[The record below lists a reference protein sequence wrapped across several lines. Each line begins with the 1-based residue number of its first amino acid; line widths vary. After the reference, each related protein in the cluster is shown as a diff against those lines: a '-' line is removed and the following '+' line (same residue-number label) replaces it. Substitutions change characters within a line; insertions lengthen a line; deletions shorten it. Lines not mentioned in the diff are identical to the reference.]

1 MMGNSQLGD
10 KMLEVKNLE
19 YTYESGKKVLDGV
32 SLSTNNGAITM
43 IIGENGAGKTTLFKN
58 ILGLL
63 KKDKG
68 EILVDGEELRY
79 DKKSLLNYRKN
90 VTMVFQDPDNQIF
103 YSNVFDDTAFT
114 LRNLGYDEE
123 EVKTRVEKA
132 LRSANAYELKEMPV
146 HFLSYGQ
153 KKRVAIASA
162 IALGAK
168 YILMDEPTAGLDPV
182 SIGILKSTIA
192 GIAKDSS
199 LLISTHDMEFCY
211 EMADYIY
218 VVKDA
223 KIIKEGTKYEIF
235 KDEDVIR
242 RANQELP
249 ISVRVANAMGLE
261 FFDNNDQMIEELKKY
276 AKHSS

>member
-1 MMGNSQLGD
+1 MENSQLGD
-10 KMLEVKNLE
+10 YMLEVKNLE
-19 YTYESGKKVLDGV
+19 YTYESGKKVLDGI
-32 SLSTNNGAITM
+32 SLSTKNGAITM
-43 IIGENGAGKTTLFKN
+43 VIGENGAGKTTLFKN

-63 KKDKG
+63 KRDKG
-68 EILVDGEELRY
+68 DIIVDGEELRY

-123 EVKTRVEKA
+123 TVKERVDNA

-162 IALGAK
+162 IALGAR

-182 SIGILKSTIA
+182 SIGILKKTIA
-192 GIAKDSS
+192 GIAKNSS

-223 KIIKEGTKYEIF
+223 KIIKEGSKYEIF
-235 KDEDVIR
+235 KDEDVIK

-249 ISVRVANAMGLE
+249 LCVRVANALGVN
-261 FFDNNDQMIEELKKY
+261 FFDNNDQMIEELKAY

>member
-1 MMGNSQLGD
+1 MESSQLGD
-10 KMLEVKNLE
+10 YMLEVKNLE
-19 YTYESGKKVLDGV
+19 YTYESGKKVLDGL

-63 KKDKG
+63 KRDKG
-68 EILVDGEELRY
+68 DILVDGEELRY

-114 LRNLGYDEE
+114 LRNLGFDEDT
-123 EVKTRVEKA
+123 VKERVDKA
-132 LRSANAYELKEMPV
+132 LRSANAYELKDMPV

-162 IALGAK
+162 IALGAN

-182 SIGILKSTIA
+182 SIGILKKTIA

-235 KDEDVIR
+235 KDEDVIK

-249 ISVRVANAMGLE
+249 MCVRVANALGVD
-261 FFDNNDQMIEELKKY
+261 FFDNNDQMIEELKNY

>member
-1 MMGNSQLGD
+1 MENSQLGD
-10 KMLEVKNLE
+10 YMLEVKNLE
-19 YTYESGKKVLDGV
+19 YTYESGKKVLDGI

-43 IIGENGAGKTTLFKN
+43 VIGENGAGKTTLFKN

-63 KKDKG
+63 KRDKG
-68 EILVDGEELRY
+68 DIIVDGEELRY

-114 LRNLGYDEE
+114 LRNLGFDEE
-123 EVKTRVEKA
+123 TVKERVDNA

-162 IALGAK
+162 IALGAH

-182 SIGILKSTIA
+182 SIGILKKTISS
-192 GIAKDSS
+192 IAKNSS

-223 KIIKEGTKYEIF
+223 KIIKEGSKYEIF
-235 KDEDVIR
+235 KDEDVIK

-249 ISVRVANAMGLE
+249 LCVRVANALGVN
-261 FFDNNDQMIEELKKY
+261 FFDNNDQMIEELKTY

>member
-1 MMGNSQLGD
+1 MENSQLGD
-10 KMLEVKNLE
+10 YMLEVKNLE
-19 YTYESGKKVLDGV
+19 YTYESGKKVLDGI

-43 IIGENGAGKTTLFKN
+43 VIGENGAGKTTLFKN

-63 KKDKG
+63 KRDKG
-68 EILVDGEELRY
+68 DIIVDGEELRY

-114 LRNLGYDEE
+114 LRNLGFDEE
-123 EVKTRVEKA
+123 TVKERVDNA

-162 IALGAK
+162 IALGAQ

-182 SIGILKSTIA
+182 SIGILKKTISS
-192 GIAKDSS
+192 IAKNSS

-223 KIIKEGTKYEIF
+223 KIIKEGSKYEIF
-235 KDEDVIR
+235 KDEDVIK

-249 ISVRVANAMGLE
+249 LCVRVANALGVD
-261 FFDNNDQMIEELKKY
+261 FFDNNDQMIEELKTY

>member
-1 MMGNSQLGD
+1 MESSQLGD
-10 KMLEVKNLE
+10 YMLEVKNLE
-19 YTYESGKKVLDGV
+19 YTYESGKKVLDGL

-114 LRNLGYDEE
+114 LRNLGFDEDT
-123 EVKTRVEKA
+123 VKERVDKA
-132 LRSANAYELKEMPV
+132 LKSANAYELKDMPV

-162 IALGAK
+162 IALGAN

-182 SIGILKSTIA
+182 SIGILKKTIA

-235 KDEDVIR
+235 KDEDVIK

-249 ISVRVANAMGLE
+249 MCVRVANALGVD
-261 FFDNNDQMIEELKKY
+261 FFDNNDQMIEELKNY
-276 AKHSS
+276 ANHSS

>member
-1 MMGNSQLGD
+1 MESSQLGD
-10 KMLEVKNLE
+10 YMLEVKNLE
-19 YTYESGKKVLDGV
+19 YTYESGKKVLDGL

-68 EILVDGEELRY
+68 DILVDGEELRY

-114 LRNLGYDEE
+114 LRNLGFDEDT
-123 EVKTRVEKA
+123 VKERVDKA
-132 LRSANAYELKEMPV
+132 LRSANAYELKDMPV

-162 IALGAK
+162 IALGAN

-182 SIGILKSTIA
+182 SIGILKKTIA

-218 VVKDA
+218 VVKGA

-235 KDEDVIR
+235 KDEDVIK

-249 ISVRVANAMGLE
+249 MCVRVANALGVD
-261 FFDNNDQMIEELKKY
+261 FFDNNDQMIEELKNY

>member
-1 MMGNSQLGD
+1 MMESSQLGD
-10 KMLEVKNLE
+10 YMLEVKNLE
-19 YTYESGKKVLDGV
+19 YTYESGKKVLDGL

-68 EILVDGEELRY
+68 EIVVDGEELRY

-114 LRNLGYDEE
+114 LRNLGFDEDT
-123 EVKTRVEKA
+123 VKERVDKA
-132 LRSANAYELKEMPV
+132 LRSANAYELKDMPV

-162 IALGAK
+162 IALGAN

-182 SIGILKSTIA
+182 SIGILKKTIA

-235 KDEDVIR
+235 KDEEVIK

-249 ISVRVANAMGLE
+249 MCVRVANALGVD
-261 FFDNNDQMIEELKKY
+261 FFDNNDQMIEELKNY

>member
-1 MMGNSQLGD
+1 MENSQLGD
-10 KMLEVKNLE
+10 YMLEVKNLE
-19 YTYESGKKVLDGV
+19 YTYESGKKVLDGI
-32 SLSTNNGAITM
+32 SLSTKNGAITM
-43 IIGENGAGKTTLFKN
+43 VIGENGAGKTTLFKN

-63 KKDKG
+63 KRDKG
-68 EILVDGEELRY
+68 DILVDGEELRY

-114 LRNLGYDEE
+114 LRNLGFDEE
-123 EVKTRVEKA
+123 TVKERVDNA

-162 IALGAK
+162 IALGAQ

-182 SIGILKSTIA
+182 SIGILKKTISS
-192 GIAKDSS
+192 IAKNSS

-223 KIIKEGTKYEIF
+223 KIIKEGSKYEIF
-235 KDEDVIR
+235 KDEDVIK

-249 ISVRVANAMGLE
+249 LCVRVANALGVN
-261 FFDNNDQMIEELKKY
+261 FFDNNDQMIEELKTY

>member
-1 MMGNSQLGD
+1 MENSQLGD
-10 KMLEVKNLE
+10 YMLEVKNLE
-19 YTYESGKKVLDGV
+19 YTYESGKKVLDGI
-32 SLSTNNGAITM
+32 SLSTKNGAITM
-43 IIGENGAGKTTLFKN
+43 VIGENGAGKTTLFKN

-63 KKDKG
+63 KRDKG
-68 EILVDGEELRY
+68 DILVDGEELRY

-123 EVKTRVEKA
+123 TVKERVDSA
-132 LRSANAYELKEMPV
+132 LKSANAYELKEMPV

-162 IALGAK
+162 IALGAH

-182 SIGILKSTIA
+182 SIGILKKTI
-192 GIAKDSS
+192 GSIAKESS

-223 KIIKEGTKYEIF
+223 KIIKEGSKYEIF
-235 KDEDVIR
+235 KDEDVIK

-249 ISVRVANAMGLE
+249 LCVRVANALGVD
-261 FFDNNDQMIEELKKY
+261 FFDNNDQMIEELKAY

>member
-1 MMGNSQLGD
+1 MENSQLGD
-10 KMLEVKNLE
+10 YMLEVKNLE
-19 YTYESGKKVLDGV
+19 YTYESGKKVLDGI
-32 SLSTNNGAITM
+32 SLSTKNGAITM
-43 IIGENGAGKTTLFKN
+43 VIGENGAGKTTLFKN

-63 KKDKG
+63 KRDKG
-68 EILVDGEELRY
+68 DIIVDGEELRY

-123 EVKTRVEKA
+123 TVKERVDNA

-162 IALGAK
+162 IALGAQ

-182 SIGILKSTIA
+182 SIGILKKTIA
-192 GIAKDSS
+192 GIAKNSS

-223 KIIKEGTKYEIF
+223 KIIKEGSKYEIF
-235 KDEDVIR
+235 KDEDVIK

-249 ISVRVANAMGLE
+249 LCVRVANALGVD
-261 FFDNNDQMIEELKKY
+261 FFDNNDQMIEELKAY

>member
-1 MMGNSQLGD
+1 MESSQLGD
-10 KMLEVKNLE
+10 YMLKVKNLE
-19 YTYESGKKVLDGV
+19 YTYESGKKVLDGL

-114 LRNLGYDEE
+114 LRNLGFDEDT
-123 EVKTRVEKA
+123 VKERVDKA
-132 LRSANAYELKEMPV
+132 LRSANAYELKDMPV

-162 IALGAK
+162 IALGAN

-182 SIGILKSTIA
+182 SIGILKKTIA

-235 KDEDVIR
+235 KDEDVIK

-249 ISVRVANAMGLE
+249 MCVRVANALGVD
-261 FFDNNDQMIEELKKY
+261 FFDNNDQMIEELKTY

>member
-1 MMGNSQLGD
+1 MESSQLGD
-10 KMLEVKNLE
+10 YMLEVKNLE
-19 YTYESGKKVLDGV
+19 YTYESGKKVLDGL

-68 EILVDGEELRY
+68 EIVVDGEELRY

-114 LRNLGYDEE
+114 LRNLGFDEDT
-123 EVKTRVEKA
+123 VKERVDKA
-132 LRSANAYELKEMPV
+132 LRSANAYELKDMPV

-162 IALGAK
+162 IALGAN

-182 SIGILKSTIA
+182 SIGILKKTIA
-192 GIAKDSS
+192 GIAKNSS

-235 KDEDVIR
+235 KDEDVIK

-249 ISVRVANAMGLE
+249 MCVRVANALGVD
-261 FFDNNDQMIEELKKY
+261 FFDNNDQMIEELKNY

>member
-1 MMGNSQLGD
+1 MENSQLGD
-10 KMLEVKNLE
+10 YMLEVKNLE
-19 YTYESGKKVLDGV
+19 YTYESGKKVLDGI
-32 SLSTNNGAITM
+32 SLSTKNGAITM
-43 IIGENGAGKTTLFKN
+43 VIGENGAGKTTLFKN

-63 KKDKG
+63 KRDKG
-68 EILVDGEELRY
+68 DILVDGEELCY

-114 LRNLGYDEE
+114 LRNLGFDEE
-123 EVKTRVEKA
+123 TVKERVDNA

-162 IALGAK
+162 IALGAR

-182 SIGILKSTIA
+182 SIGILKKTIA
-192 GIAKDSS
+192 GIAKNSS

-223 KIIKEGTKYEIF
+223 KIIKEGSKYEIF
-235 KDEDVIR
+235 KDEDVIK

-249 ISVRVANAMGLE
+249 LCVRVANALGVN
-261 FFDNNDQMIEELKKY
+261 FFDNNDQMIEELKTY

>member
-1 MMGNSQLGD
+1 MENSRLGD
-10 KMLEVKNLE
+10 KMLEIKNLE

-32 SLSTNNGAITM
+32 SLSTANGAITM
-43 IIGENGAGKTTLFKN
+43 VIGENGAGKTTLFKN

-68 EILVDGEELRY
+68 SISVDGVDLRY
-79 DKKSLLNYRKN
+79 DKKSLLDHRKN

-114 LRNLGYDEE
+114 LRNLGYNED
-123 EVKTRVEKA
+123 EVKEKVDRA
-132 LRSANAYELKEMPV
+132 LKNANAYELKDQPV

-168 YILMDEPTAGLDPV
+168 YVLMDEPTAGLDPV
-182 SIGILKSTIA
+182 SIGILKRTIS
-192 GIAKDSS
+192 GIAKESS

-235 KDEDVIR
+235 KDEEVIK

-249 ISVRVANAMGLE
+249 ICVRVANAMGLD

-276 AKHSS
+276 ARHSS

>member
-1 MMGNSQLGD
+1 MESSQLGD
-10 KMLEVKNLE
+10 YMLEVKNLE
-19 YTYESGKKVLDGV
+19 YTYESGKKVLDGI

-114 LRNLGYDEE
+114 LRNLGFDEDT
-123 EVKTRVEKA
+123 VKERVDKA
-132 LRSANAYELKEMPV
+132 LKSANAYELKDMPV

-162 IALGAK
+162 IALGAN

-182 SIGILKSTIA
+182 SIGILKKTIA

-235 KDEDVIR
+235 KDEDVIK

-249 ISVRVANAMGLE
+249 MCVRVANALGVD
-261 FFDNNDQMIEELKKY
+261 FFDNNDQMIEELKNY

>member
-1 MMGNSQLGD
+1 MENSQLGD
-10 KMLEVKNLE
+10 YMLEVKNLE
-19 YTYESGKKVLDGV
+19 YTYESGKKVLDGI
-32 SLSTNNGAITM
+32 SLSTKNGAITM
-43 IIGENGAGKTTLFKN
+43 VIGENGAGKTTLFKN

-63 KKDKG
+63 KRDKG
-68 EILVDGEELRY
+68 DILVDGEELRY

-114 LRNLGYDEE
+114 LRNLGFDEE
-123 EVKTRVEKA
+123 TVKERVDNA

-162 IALGAK
+162 IALGAR

-182 SIGILKSTIA
+182 SIGILKKTIA
-192 GIAKDSS
+192 GIAKNSS

-223 KIIKEGTKYEIF
+223 KIIKEGSKYEIF
-235 KDEDVIR
+235 KDEDVIK

-249 ISVRVANAMGLE
+249 LCVRVANALGVN
-261 FFDNNDQMIEELKKY
+261 FFDNNDQMIEELKTY

>member
-1 MMGNSQLGD
+1 MESSQLGD
-10 KMLEVKNLE
+10 YMLEVKNLE
-19 YTYESGKKVLDGV
+19 YTYESGKKVLDGL

-68 EILVDGEELRY
+68 DILVDGEELRY

-114 LRNLGYDEE
+114 LRNLGFDEDT
-123 EVKTRVEKA
+123 VKERVDKA
-132 LRSANAYELKEMPV
+132 LRSANAYELKDMPV

-162 IALGAK
+162 IALGAN

-182 SIGILKSTIA
+182 SIGILKKTIA
-192 GIAKDSS
+192 GIAKGSS

-235 KDEDVIR
+235 KDEDVIK

-249 ISVRVANAMGLE
+249 MCVRVANALGVD
-261 FFDNNDQMIEELKKY
+261 FFDNNDQMIEELKNY

>member
-1 MMGNSQLGD
+1 MENSQLGD
-10 KMLEVKNLE
+10 YMLEVKNLE
-19 YTYESGKKVLDGV
+19 YTYESGKKVLDEI

-43 IIGENGAGKTTLFKN
+43 VIGENGAGKTTLFKN

-63 KKDKG
+63 KRDKG
-68 EILVDGEELRY
+68 DIIVDGEELRY

-123 EVKTRVEKA
+123 TVKERVDNA

-162 IALGAK
+162 IALGAQ

-182 SIGILKSTIA
+182 SIGILKKTIA
-192 GIAKDSS
+192 GIAKNSS

-223 KIIKEGTKYEIF
+223 KIIKEGSKYEIF
-235 KDEDVIR
+235 KDEDVIK

-249 ISVRVANAMGLE
+249 LCVRVANALGVN
-261 FFDNNDQMIEELKKY
+261 FFDNNDQMIEELKAY

>member
-1 MMGNSQLGD
+1 MENSRLGD
-10 KMLEVKNLE
+10 YMLEVKNLE
-19 YTYESGKKVLDGV
+19 YTYESGKKVLDGI

-43 IIGENGAGKTTLFKN
+43 VIGENGAGKTTLFKN

-63 KKDKG
+63 KRDKG
-68 EILVDGEELRY
+68 DIIVDGEELRY

-114 LRNLGYDEE
+114 LRNLGFDEE
-123 EVKTRVEKA
+123 TVKERVDNA

-162 IALGAK
+162 IALGAR

-182 SIGILKSTIA
+182 SIGILKKTIA
-192 GIAKDSS
+192 GIAKNSS

-223 KIIKEGTKYEIF
+223 KIIKEGSKYEIF
-235 KDEDVIR
+235 KDEDVIK

-249 ISVRVANAMGLE
+249 LCVRVANALGVD
-261 FFDNNDQMIEELKKY
+261 FFDNNDQMIEELKTY

>member
-1 MMGNSQLGD
+1 MENSQLGD
-10 KMLEVKNLE
+10 YMLEVKNLE
-19 YTYESGKKVLDGV
+19 YTYESGKKVLDGI
-32 SLSTNNGAITM
+32 SLSTKNGAITM
-43 IIGENGAGKTTLFKN
+43 VIGENGAGKTTLFKN

-63 KKDKG
+63 KRDKG
-68 EILVDGEELRY
+68 DILVDGEELRY

-123 EVKTRVEKA
+123 TVKERVDNA

-162 IALGAK
+162 IALGAR

-182 SIGILKSTIA
+182 SIGILKKTIA
-192 GIAKDSS
+192 GIAKNSS

-223 KIIKEGTKYEIF
+223 KIIKEGSKYEIF
-235 KDEDVIR
+235 KDEDVIK

-249 ISVRVANAMGLE
+249 LCVRVANALGVD
-261 FFDNNDQMIEELKKY
+261 FFDNNDQMIEELKAY

>member
-1 MMGNSQLGD
+1 MENSQLGD
-10 KMLEVKNLE
+10 YMLEVKNLE
-19 YTYESGKKVLDGV
+19 YTYESGKKVLDGI
-32 SLSTNNGAITM
+32 SLSTKNGAITM
-43 IIGENGAGKTTLFKN
+43 VIGENGAGKTTLFKN

-63 KKDKG
+63 KRDKG
-68 EILVDGEELRY
+68 DILVDGEELRY

-114 LRNLGYDEE
+114 LRNLGFDEE
-123 EVKTRVEKA
+123 TVKERVDNA

-162 IALGAK
+162 IALGAR

-182 SIGILKSTIA
+182 SIGILKKTIA
-192 GIAKDSS
+192 GIAKNSS
-199 LLISTHDMEFCY
+199 LLISSHDMEFCY

-223 KIIKEGTKYEIF
+223 KIIKEGSKYEIF
-235 KDEDVIR
+235 KDEDVIK

-249 ISVRVANAMGLE
+249 LCVRVANALGVN
-261 FFDNNDQMIEELKKY
+261 FFDNNDQMIEELKTY

>member
-1 MMGNSQLGD
+1 MMESSQLGD
-10 KMLEVKNLE
+10 YMLEVKNLE
-19 YTYESGKKVLDGV
+19 YTYESGKKVLDGL

-68 EILVDGEELRY
+68 EIVVDGEELRY

-114 LRNLGYDEE
+114 LRNLGFDEDT
-123 EVKTRVEKA
+123 VKERVDKA
-132 LRSANAYELKEMPV
+132 LRSANAYELKDMPV

-162 IALGAK
+162 IALGAN

-182 SIGILKSTIA
+182 SIGILKKTIA

-235 KDEDVIR
+235 KDEDVIK

-249 ISVRVANAMGLE
+249 MCVRVANALGVD
-261 FFDNNDQMIEELKKY
+261 FFDNNDQMIEELKNY

>member
-1 MMGNSQLGD
+1 MENSQLGD
-10 KMLEVKNLE
+10 YMLEVKNLE
-19 YTYESGKKVLDGV
+19 YTYESGKKVLDGI

-43 IIGENGAGKTTLFKN
+43 VIGENGAGKTTLFKN

-63 KKDKG
+63 KREKG
-68 EILVDGEELRY
+68 DIIVDGEELRY

-114 LRNLGYDEE
+114 LRNLGYGEE
-123 EVKTRVEKA
+123 TVKERVDNA

-162 IALGAK
+162 IALGAH

-182 SIGILKSTIA
+182 SIGILKKTISS
-192 GIAKDSS
+192 IAKNSS

-223 KIIKEGTKYEIF
+223 KIIKEGSKYEIF
-235 KDEDVIR
+235 KDEDVIK

-249 ISVRVANAMGLE
+249 LCVRVANALGVD
-261 FFDNNDQMIEELKKY
+261 FFDNNDQMIEELKAY

>member
-1 MMGNSQLGD
+1 MENSRLGD
-10 KMLEVKNLE
+10 YMLEVKNLE
-19 YTYESGKKVLDGV
+19 YTYESGKKVLDGI

-43 IIGENGAGKTTLFKN
+43 VIGENGAGKTTLFKN

-63 KKDKG
+63 KREKG
-68 EILVDGEELRY
+68 DIIVDGEELRY

-114 LRNLGYDEE
+114 LRNLGFDEE
-123 EVKTRVEKA
+123 TVKERVDNA

-162 IALGAK
+162 IALGAQ

-182 SIGILKSTIA
+182 SIGILKKTISS
-192 GIAKDSS
+192 IAKNSS

-223 KIIKEGTKYEIF
+223 KIIKEGSKYKIF
-235 KDEDVIR
+235 KDEDVIK

-249 ISVRVANAMGLE
+249 LCVRVANALGVD
-261 FFDNNDQMIEELKKY
+261 FFDNNDQMIEELKAY

>member
-1 MMGNSQLGD
+1 MENSQLGD
-10 KMLEVKNLE
+10 YMLEVKNLE
-19 YTYESGKKVLDGV
+19 YTYESGKKVLDGI
-32 SLSTNNGAITM
+32 SLSTKNGAITM
-43 IIGENGAGKTTLFKN
+43 VIGENGAGKTTLFKN

-63 KKDKG
+63 KRDKG
-68 EILVDGEELRY
+68 DIFVDGEELRY

-123 EVKTRVEKA
+123 TVKERVDNA

-162 IALGAK
+162 IALGAQ

-182 SIGILKSTIA
+182 SIGILKKTISS
-192 GIAKDSS
+192 IAKNSS

-223 KIIKEGTKYEIF
+223 KIIKEGSKYEIF
-235 KDEDVIR
+235 KDEDVIK

-249 ISVRVANAMGLE
+249 LCVRVANALGVD
-261 FFDNNDQMIEELKKY
+261 FFDNNDQMIEELKAY

>member
-1 MMGNSQLGD
+1 
-10 KMLEVKNLE
+10 MLEVKNLE
-19 YTYESGKKVLDGV
+19 YTYESGKKVLDGI

-43 IIGENGAGKTTLFKN
+43 VIGENGAGKTTLFKN

-63 KKDKG
+63 KREKG
-68 EILVDGEELRY
+68 DIIVDGEELRY

-114 LRNLGYDEE
+114 LRNLGFDEE
-123 EVKTRVEKA
+123 TVKERVDNA

-162 IALGAK
+162 IALGAH

-182 SIGILKSTIA
+182 SIGILKKTISS
-192 GIAKDSS
+192 IAKNSS

-223 KIIKEGTKYEIF
+223 KIIKEGSKYEIF
-235 KDEDVIR
+235 KDEDVIK

-249 ISVRVANAMGLE
+249 LCVRVANALGVD
-261 FFDNNDQMIEELKKY
+261 FFDNNDQMIEELKAH

>member
-1 MMGNSQLGD
+1 MENSQLGD
-10 KMLEVKNLE
+10 YMLEVKNLE
-19 YTYESGKKVLDGV
+19 YTYESGKKVLDGI

-43 IIGENGAGKTTLFKN
+43 VIGENGAGKTTLFKN

-63 KKDKG
+63 KRDKG
-68 EILVDGEELRY
+68 DIIVDGEELRY

-114 LRNLGYDEE
+114 LRNLGFDEE
-123 EVKTRVEKA
+123 TVKERVDNA

-162 IALGAK
+162 IALGAQ

-182 SIGILKSTIA
+182 SIGILKKTISS
-192 GIAKDSS
+192 IAENSS

-223 KIIKEGTKYEIF
+223 KIIKEGSKYEIF
-235 KDEDVIR
+235 KDEDVIK

-249 ISVRVANAMGLE
+249 LCVRVANALGVD
-261 FFDNNDQMIEELKKY
+261 FFDNNDQMIEELKAY

>member
-1 MMGNSQLGD
+1 MENSRLGD
-10 KMLEVKNLE
+10 YMLEVKNLE
-19 YTYESGKKVLDGV
+19 YTYESGKKVLDGI

-43 IIGENGAGKTTLFKN
+43 VIGENGAGKTTLFKN

-63 KKDKG
+63 KREKG
-68 EILVDGEELRY
+68 DIIVDGEELRY

-114 LRNLGYDEE
+114 LRNLGFDEE
-123 EVKTRVEKA
+123 TVKERVDNA

-162 IALGAK
+162 IALGAQ

-182 SIGILKSTIA
+182 SIGILKKTIA
-192 GIAKDSS
+192 GIAKNSS

-223 KIIKEGTKYEIF
+223 KIIKEGSKYEIF
-235 KDEDVIR
+235 KDEDVIK

-249 ISVRVANAMGLE
+249 LCVRVANALGVD
-261 FFDNNDQMIEELKKY
+261 FFDNNDQMIEELKNY

>member
-1 MMGNSQLGD
+1 MENSQLGD
-10 KMLEVKNLE
+10 YMLEVKNLE
-19 YTYESGKKVLDGV
+19 YTYESGKKVLDGI
-32 SLSTNNGAITM
+32 SLSTKNGAITM
-43 IIGENGAGKTTLFKN
+43 VIGENGAGKTTLFKN

-63 KKDKG
+63 KRDKG
-68 EILVDGEELRY
+68 DIIVDGEELRY

-114 LRNLGYDEE
+114 LRNLGFDEE
-123 EVKTRVEKA
+123 TVKERVDNA

-162 IALGAK
+162 IALGAQ

-182 SIGILKSTIA
+182 SIGILKKTISS
-192 GIAKDSS
+192 IAENSS

-223 KIIKEGTKYEIF
+223 KIIKEGSKYEIF
-235 KDEDVIR
+235 KDEDVIK

-249 ISVRVANAMGLE
+249 LCVRVANALGVD
-261 FFDNNDQMIEELKKY
+261 FFDNNDQMIEELKAY

>member
-1 MMGNSQLGD
+1 MENSQLGD
-10 KMLEVKNLE
+10 YMLEVKNLE
-19 YTYESGKKVLDGV
+19 YTYESGKKVLDGI
-32 SLSTNNGAITM
+32 SLSTKNGAITM
-43 IIGENGAGKTTLFKN
+43 VIGENGAGKTTLFKN

-63 KKDKG
+63 KRDKG
-68 EILVDGEELRY
+68 DILVDGEELRY

-114 LRNLGYDEE
+114 LRNLGFDEE
-123 EVKTRVEKA
+123 TVKERVDNA

-162 IALGAK
+162 IALGAQ

-182 SIGILKSTIA
+182 SIGILKKTISS
-192 GIAKDSS
+192 IAENSS

-223 KIIKEGTKYEIF
+223 KIIKEGSKYEIF
-235 KDEDVIR
+235 KDEDVIK

-249 ISVRVANAMGLE
+249 LCVRVANALGVN
-261 FFDNNDQMIEELKKY
+261 FFDNNDQMIEELKTY

>member
-1 MMGNSQLGD
+1 MENSQLGD
-10 KMLEVKNLE
+10 YMLEVKNLE
-19 YTYESGKKVLDGV
+19 YTYESGKKVLDGI
-32 SLSTNNGAITM
+32 SLSTKNGAITM
-43 IIGENGAGKTTLFKN
+43 VIGENGAGKTTLFKN

-63 KKDKG
+63 KRDKG
-68 EILVDGEELRY
+68 DIIVDGEELRY

-90 VTMVFQDPDNQIF
+90 MTMVFQDPDNQIF

-123 EVKTRVEKA
+123 TVKERVDNA

-162 IALGAK
+162 IALGAQ

-182 SIGILKSTIA
+182 SIGILKKTISS
-192 GIAKDSS
+192 IAENSS

-223 KIIKEGTKYEIF
+223 KIIKEGSKYEIF
-235 KDEDVIR
+235 KDEDVIK

-249 ISVRVANAMGLE
+249 LCVRVANALGVD
-261 FFDNNDQMIEELKKY
+261 FFDNNDQMIEELKAY

>member
-1 MMGNSQLGD
+1 MENSQLGD
-10 KMLEVKNLE
+10 YMLEVKNLE
-19 YTYESGKKVLDGV
+19 YTYESGKKVLDGI
-32 SLSTNNGAITM
+32 SLSTKNGAITM
-43 IIGENGAGKTTLFKN
+43 VIGENGAGKTTLFKN

-63 KKDKG
+63 KRDKG
-68 EILVDGEELRY
+68 DIIVDGEELRY

-123 EVKTRVEKA
+123 TVKERVDNA

-162 IALGAK
+162 IALGAR

-182 SIGILKSTIA
+182 SIGILKKTIA
-192 GIAKDSS
+192 GIAKNSS

-223 KIIKEGTKYEIF
+223 KIIKEGSKYEIF
-235 KDEDVIR
+235 KDEDVIK

-249 ISVRVANAMGLE
+249 LCVRVANALGVD
-261 FFDNNDQMIEELKKY
+261 FFDNNDQMIEELKTY

>member
-1 MMGNSQLGD
+1 MENSQLGD
-10 KMLEVKNLE
+10 YMLEVKNLE
-19 YTYESGKKVLDGV
+19 YTYESGKKVLDGI

-43 IIGENGAGKTTLFKN
+43 VIGENGAGKTTLFKN

-63 KKDKG
+63 KRDKG
-68 EILVDGEELRY
+68 DIIVDGEELRY

-114 LRNLGYDEE
+114 LRNLGFDEE
-123 EVKTRVEKA
+123 TVKERVDNA

-162 IALGAK
+162 IALGAQ

-182 SIGILKSTIA
+182 SIGILKKTISS
-192 GIAKDSS
+192 IAKNSS

-223 KIIKEGTKYEIF
+223 KIIKEGSKYEIF
-235 KDEDVIR
+235 KDEDVIK

-249 ISVRVANAMGLE
+249 LCVRVANALGVD
-261 FFDNNDQMIEELKKY
+261 FFDNNDQMIEELKAY

>member
-1 MMGNSQLGD
+1 MMESSRLGD
-10 KMLEVKNLE
+10 YMLEVKNLE
-19 YTYESGKKVLDGV
+19 YTYESGKKVLDGI

-114 LRNLGYDEE
+114 LRNLGFDEDT
-123 EVKTRVEKA
+123 VKERVDKA
-132 LRSANAYELKEMPV
+132 LKSANAYELKDMPV

-162 IALGAK
+162 IALGAN

-182 SIGILKSTIA
+182 SIGILKKTIA

-235 KDEDVIR
+235 KDEDVIK

-249 ISVRVANAMGLE
+249 MCVRVANALGVD
-261 FFDNNDQMIEELKKY
+261 FFDNNDQMIEELKNY
-276 AKHSS
+276 AQHSS

>member
-1 MMGNSQLGD
+1 MENSRLGD
-10 KMLEVKNLE
+10 YMLEVKNLE
-19 YTYESGKKVLDGV
+19 YTYESGKKVLDGI

-43 IIGENGAGKTTLFKN
+43 VIGENGAGKTTLFKN

-63 KKDKG
+63 KREKG
-68 EILVDGEELRY
+68 DIIVDGEELRY

-114 LRNLGYDEE
+114 LRNLGFDEE
-123 EVKTRVEKA
+123 TVKERVDNA

-162 IALGAK
+162 IALGAQ

-182 SIGILKSTIA
+182 SIGILKKTISS
-192 GIAKDSS
+192 IAKNSS

-223 KIIKEGTKYEIF
+223 KIIKEGSKYEIF
-235 KDEDVIR
+235 KDEDVIK

-249 ISVRVANAMGLE
+249 LCVRVANALGVD
-261 FFDNNDQMIEELKKY
+261 FFDNNDQMIEELKAY

>member
-1 MMGNSQLGD
+1 MESSQLGD
-10 KMLEVKNLE
+10 YMLEVKNLE
-19 YTYESGKKVLDGV
+19 YTYESGKKVLDGL

-114 LRNLGYDEE
+114 LRNLGFDEDT
-123 EVKTRVEKA
+123 VKERVDKA
-132 LRSANAYELKEMPV
+132 LKSANAYELKDMPV

-162 IALGAK
+162 IALGAN

-182 SIGILKSTIA
+182 SIGILKKTIA
-192 GIAKDSS
+192 GIAKNSS

-235 KDEDVIR
+235 KDEDVIK

-249 ISVRVANAMGLE
+249 MCVRVANALGVD
-261 FFDNNDQMIEELKKY
+261 FFDNNDQMIEELKNY

>member
-1 MMGNSQLGD
+1 MENSQLGD
-10 KMLEVKNLE
+10 YMLEVKNLE
-19 YTYESGKKVLDGV
+19 YTYESGKKVLDGI
-32 SLSTNNGAITM
+32 SLSTKNGAITM
-43 IIGENGAGKTTLFKN
+43 VIGENGAGKTTLFKN

-63 KKDKG
+63 KRDKG
-68 EILVDGEELRY
+68 DILVDGEELRY

-123 EVKTRVEKA
+123 TVKERVDNA

-162 IALGAK
+162 IALGAQ

-182 SIGILKSTIA
+182 SIGILKKTISS
-192 GIAKDSS
+192 IAKNSS

-223 KIIKEGTKYEIF
+223 KIIKEGSKYEIF
-235 KDEDVIR
+235 KDEDVIK

-249 ISVRVANAMGLE
+249 LCVRVANALGVD
-261 FFDNNDQMIEELKKY
+261 FFDNNDQMIEELKAY